1 MNLVHHPAWLPEV
14 VIRRVAALVVLVAAV
29 GLATGTGWVLWFLA
43 LDFGIRGFAGPGAS
57 PLALAARR
65 LSFPGGTTQR
75 RVAGAPK
82 RFAARLGFV
91 MFAGAAVLATF
102 FDLVAVA
109 WTLAAVVM
117 LLATLEAVAGFC
129 LGCVMYRGLVR
140 IGWAGRDG
148 CPTCAD
154 GS

>member
-1 MNLVHHPAWLPEV
+1 MNLVQHPAWLPEV

-29 GLATGTGWVLWFLA
+29 GLATGAEWILWFLA
-43 LDFGIRGFAGPGAS
+43 LDFGIRGFAGPKAS
-57 PLALAARR
+57 PLALFARQ
-65 LSFPGGTTQR
+65 LSFLGGPEQL

-82 RFAARLGFV
+82 RFAARLGFA

-102 FDLVAVA
+102 TDLVAVA
-109 WTLAAVVM
+109 WALAAGVM
-117 LLATLEAVAGFC
+117 VLATLEAVAGFC
-129 LGCVMYRGLVR
+129 LGCLLYRGLVR